1 MERPLDRH
9 RLHPNSELPQVAG
22 ELLDADAVRAAA
34 EADVGGVVDS
44 EHVSSVEGAGF
55 LDAGDPQ
62 AEVPHGPLDPDGL
75 AAALG
80 GAGSGEDGEVTV
92 HHDGVLDEDRVGVV
106 VGGLDL
112 DDPPP
117 RPLEG
122 VDVRLPL
129 LPGEVQVDGRAGDVG
144 QQPLGQARAG
154 SADERD
160 GRRHGIR
167 RRHDAG
173 HSEW

>member
-1 MERPLDRH
+1 MQCPLNRH
-9 RLHPNSELPQVAG
+9 GLHPNSELAQVAG

-34 EADVGGVVDS
+34 QTDVRGVPDT
-44 EHVSSVEGAGF
+44 EHVSSVEGAGL
-55 LDAGDPQ
+55 LDAGHPQ
-62 AEVPHGPLDPDGL
+62 PEVAHGPLDPDGF

-80 GAGSGEDGEVTV
+80 GARAGEDGEVPV
-92 HHDGVLDEDRVGVV
+92 HDDGVLDEDRVGMV
-106 VGGLDL
+106 VGRFDL

-117 RPLEG
+117 GRVEG
-122 VDVRLPL
+122 VGVRLPL
-129 LPGEVQVDGRAGDVG
+129 LAGEVHVDGRAREVG

-160 GRRHGIR
+160 RRPHGIR